1 MLGRHI
7 RNIIKESLDDLNW
20 IGSSE
25 LNFDLKHKFNGNIK
39 QITSTYDVPMSFDK
53 GISPEMIRQ
62 FLNYFG
68 PMYLFE
74 LDGVKYLYQ
83 DRGDYE
89 WFIDEEGYDYVDN
102 EIPEKLRVADMGL
115 RFSDIL
121 DIYFDENK
129 GLNESLDDL
138 DWIRSSESGF
148 DPNFEFKNFEYW
160 VDLSTL
166 TDYEITLVRD
176 YILKVLSDINLSGDI
191 ARKFS
196 NLRSYRGIII
206 HCGSDATDYQPE
218 KNNLC
223 FMDIPFEEDENIE
236 NSVYVD
242 GREVLGYIKYTEED
256 EELDESLEWV
266 DKDNTYGGD
275 ERFSTD
281 PTWKG
286 DDNWSTNPERSYWK
300 QGDAGSSGGGEDVNE
315 SDEDWSWLEDTGE
328 HPSYNGHPQGV
339 VYLRDHDEIDEFCDI
354 IENYNGGELPR
365 GGARENLHSGL
376 ENSRDELEG
385 SDYDPSNAVLSASF
399 FVERKI
405 PGILS
410 VGYWG
415 YDVGHYDITEW
426 LSYEDTFNQE
436 YHLYT
441 NLNQVREIFKDYQN
455 PELIKESTDP
465 DWEWLNDVPDTVP
478 FEMVELDKKYRIK
491 VTEDLRDALESC
503 GDNLRMFLQ
512 GYYGVAT
519 RSKKITYNQI
529 HCDSEI
535 EDEIFSLQIVFYDI
549 DDKEISYFWVSSNM
563 VDFYEI

>member
-1 MLGRHI
+1 MFGRHI
-7 RNIIKESLDDLNW
+7 RNIIK
-20 IGSSE
+20 
-25 LNFDLKHKFNGNIK
+25 
-39 QITSTYDVPMSFDK
+39 
-53 GISPEMIRQ
+53 
-62 FLNYFG
+62 
-68 PMYLFE
+68 
-74 LDGVKYLYQ
+74 
-83 DRGDYE
+83 
-89 WFIDEEGYDYVDN
+89 
-102 EIPEKLRVADMGL
+102 
-115 RFSDIL
+115 
-121 DIYFDENK
+121 
-129 GLNESLDDL
+129 ESLDDL

-166 TDYEITLVRD
+166 TDYELTLVRD
-176 YILKVLSDINLSGDI
+176 YILKVLSDINLSGDR

-206 HCGSDATDYQPE
+206 HCGSDTTDYQPE

-236 NSVYVD
+236 NSIYVD

-455 PELIKESTDP
+455 PKLIKESEE
-465 DWEWLNDVPDTVP
+465 DWGWIDDIKPINDGWDLYRNKLIGDTFTISLKPEVMSDGCVDEYFP
-478 FEMVELDKKYRIK
+478 YGVDYGTEVRAMLVELMEPKMTIVTNGCHTK
-491 VTEDLRDALESC
+491 VAEVLLLKFDEGTDGHGGTTHYFSGEKNGEI
-503 GDNLRMFLQ
+503 DN
-512 GYYGVAT
+512 
-519 RSKKITYNQI
+519 I
-529 HCDSEI
+529 CDNRCW
-535 EDEIFSLQIVFYDI
+535 
-549 DDKEISYFWVSSNM
+549 WVYPGLIN
-563 VDFYEI
+563 VNY